1 MLAVLLHT
9 FFWGGFLHEG
19 DAVRTLARG
28 SRCGRRTCI
37 AFPSPSSSSP
47 AHTSQAG
54 RTDTVLGDYTSASV
68 AEPTRRSRN
77 ATPQRRG

>member
-1 MLAVLLHT
+1 MLAVLLHAFFFFFGSSRGRCCPNVGKT
-9 FFWGGFLHEG
+9 FAL
-19 DAVRTLARG
+19 RTTYIC
-28 SRCGRRTCI
+28 SP
-37 AFPSPSSSSP
+37 FPPHPPPP
-47 AHTSQAG
+47 AQDG